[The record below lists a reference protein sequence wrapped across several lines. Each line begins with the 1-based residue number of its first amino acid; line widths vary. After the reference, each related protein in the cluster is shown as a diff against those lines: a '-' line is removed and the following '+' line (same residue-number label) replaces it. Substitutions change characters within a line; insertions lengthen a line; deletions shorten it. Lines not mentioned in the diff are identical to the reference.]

1 MSIMK
6 DETRGRRID
15 DGSYLIRSTKVS
27 ADDVSGAVGEQLD
40 LLRGGGFCVDPHH
53 VLGAAWT
60 HEATPSTHPTHRDGQ
75 LCL

>member
-1 MSIMK
+1 MK
-6 DETRGRRID
+6 PEVVVQITTAIIGP
-15 DGSYLIRSTKVS
+15 IRSTKIS

-40 LLRGGGFCVDPHH
+40 LLSGGGLCVDPDH

-60 HEATPSTHPTHRDGQ
+60 HEASPSPHPSHRDAQ